1 MITIFSLIILI
12 IQMIILTYIDTIIY
26 HISFLQAFM
35 DITEFKVHTGIK
47 IAFVTVGFSFI
58 YAIIADYRLKK
69 NKG

>member
-12 IQMIILTYIDTIIY
+12 IQMVIITYIDTIIY
-26 HISFLQAFM
+26 HTSFLQAFM
-35 DITEFKVHTGIK
+35 NITEFKVHTGII

-69 NKG
+69 NKA